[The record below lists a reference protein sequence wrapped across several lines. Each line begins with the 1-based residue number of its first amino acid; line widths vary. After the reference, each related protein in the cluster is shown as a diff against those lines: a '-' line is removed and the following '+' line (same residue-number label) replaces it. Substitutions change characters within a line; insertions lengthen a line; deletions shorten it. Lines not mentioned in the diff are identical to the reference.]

1 MSTCTIQ
8 SLSEVF
14 LINQLVAFHFCAQMV
29 PISIAEQLKSGGQ
42 VEPGYF
48 HSATICYIDVTDFM
62 TTSSST
68 DNKVTYRDFK
78 VNYKFY
84 SLRFSILK
92 TVKNRD

>member
-29 PISIAEQLKSGGQ
+29 PISIAEQLKSGGL
-42 VEPGYF
+42 VEPRYF

-62 TTSSST
+62 TMVVQLQAQLTIKLLTEIS
-68 DNKVTYRDFK
+68 R
-78 VNYKFY
+78 
-84 SLRFSILK
+84 
-92 TVKNRD
+92 